1 MKRSFTLLEL
11 VIVVLLISIVYFL
24 LFSSFSFSKKEKD
37 NLRIE
42 NLKNY
47 LFDNFKYENSLSL
60 YCIEEDKLPC
70 YISIDGKLKDDIKIT
85 NLFLETPEVYN
96 YDRDLSTKE
105 FEDIRINEEDF
116 NVFFKL
122 DFNNEKKHE
131 NLVLD
136 MGNKAYL
143 FSSISN
149 KIEVFEDTNSILDG
163 FISKEE
169 EVKDAF

>member
-24 LFSSFSFSKKEKD
+24 LFSSFSFSKNEKN

-42 NLKNY
+42 TLKNY
-47 LFDNFKYENSLSL
+47 LFDNFKYEDTLSL
-60 YCIEEDKLPC
+60 YCIKKDNFPC
-70 YISIDGKLKDDIKIT
+70 YVFIDRKLKDDIKIT
-85 NLFLETPEVYN
+85 NLFLETPEVYT
-96 YDRDLSTKE
+96 YDRDLNKKD
-105 FEDIRINEEDF
+105 FEDIRIGEEDF
-116 NVFFKL
+116 HVVFKL
-122 DFNNEKKHE
+122 DFNSEKKHE

-136 MGNKAYL
+136 MGNKVYL

-149 KIEVFEDTNSILDG
+149 KIEIFEDTNSILDG